1 MMSKP
6 DPGAWLKSMPGVVA
20 YLDLGL
26 RFAVSAV
33 LFALLGYWVD
43 SKLSS
48 SPIGLIAG
56 VLFGA
61 VAGFINLYHNVMR
74 LTRQESAGSRKAG
87 QNRSKTAG

>member
-1 MMSKP
+1 
-6 DPGAWLKSMPGVVA
+6 MPRVII

-26 RFAVSAV
+26 RFALSAV

-43 SKLSS
+43 SKLSI
-48 SPIGLIAG
+48 SPVGLIAG

-74 LTRQESAGSRKAG
+74 LTRQESAGSRKTKSNG
-87 QNRSKTAG
+87 PQTTR